1 MKNLGR
7 RGVLAAGVALAASP
21 PARAQAGYP
30 DRPVKLVVGFP
41 AGGATDV
48 VGRLLGQ
55 RLSELLGKQFVVEN
69 KPGAAGNIGADAV
82 AKADGDGHTLILMD
96 VGNLAATPSLFPDLT
111 FDVKKDLAP
120 ETIADSFQYLID
132 EFLELLYR
140 RDVIPME
147 TPEKFDRKVQ
157 KAIKTVETTDPS
169 VENTIHQILKRGFL
183 RAGRLL
189 RAEEVVVN
197 RLPGTTSSNS

>member
-1 MKNLGR
+1 L
-7 RGVLAAGVALAASP
+7 LAELKSLRAAMEEQGGHESSQQ
-21 PARAQAGYP
+21 RAFDQLYEELKQYKEDFIFQSEKP
-30 DRPVKLVVGFP
+30 
-41 AGGATDV
+41 
-48 VGRLLGQ
+48 LL
-55 RLSELLGKQFVVEN
+55 LDLLLFY
-69 KPGAAGNIGADAV
+69 D
-82 AKADGDGHTLILMD
+82 
-96 VGNLAATPSLFPDLT
+96 SLNWFQQSL
-111 FDVKKDLAP
+111 VKKDLAP

-197 RLPGTTSSNS
+197 RLPGSTGSNS